1 MAASYLSYGE
11 CFPDF
16 ETAVADY
23 LSHQPLVVQSGEQV
37 RLSTLQSFNNTNTS
51 VGLTSKSFTI
61 TAGDLG
67 QSTTT
72 FGRLYQCEMTDPI
85 SELFPGYT
93 ADDYMEAGWLVA
105 GSWITVWLIMLALK
119 ARRY

>member
-1 MAASYLSYGE
+1 MSTGYLSYGK
-11 CFPDF
+11 CFDTVQ
-16 ETAVADY
+16 EAAADWHSY
-23 LSHQPLVVQSGEQV
+23 QPVLQNENNFVRPASITSISG
-37 RLSTLQSFNNTNTS
+37 TLTDA
-51 VGLTSKSFTI
+51 GLTSRLVYFDFGIS
-61 TAGDLG
+61 GSNY
-67 QSTTT
+67 STNRR
-72 FGRLYQCEMTDPI
+72 FYQCEITDPI